1 MPEIKESD
9 LKQQIKSGDFSRMYF
24 IYGEEDYLKK
34 LYVDKIV
41 AKTVSPE
48 FEAFNLHILEGA
60 DVNVDKINECVEAMP
75 LMSEYVCVL
84 VKDFPIA
91 SLDSKEL
98 SKFNEM
104 ISNLPDTT
112 VLIFW
117 FYSVEVKGKAWTP
130 VLKEIKKY
138 GSVANLK
145 KMTEN
150 DVAKILMSAAKKKSC
165 TLEKPAALKLVETAG
180 NDLNLLLNE
189 LEKLCF
195 FVDGGEITPAIVE
208 DMVAKSVEVSAFDM
222 VNGII
227 GNDPDKA
234 FSILDS
240 LFVQKVEPVV
250 IMGSIIFNYVDMYR
264 VKVALANGK
273 SSADVVS
280 QFGYSSEYRVNKAVR
295 IARNLSLEQ
304 IRQCLIELMK
314 SDGLLKGSAVNK
326 RLVIEET
333 IIKLMKTVNSSE
345 KR

>member
-9 LKQQIKSGDFSRMYF
+9 LKQQIKNGEFSRMYF

-60 DVNVDKINECVEAMP
+60 DVNVDRINECVEAMP

-84 VKDFPIA
+84 VKDFSIA

-130 VLKEIKKY
+130 ILKEVKKY

-145 KMTEN
+145 KMTES
-150 DVAKILMSAAKKKSC
+150 DVAKILMSAAKKKNC
-165 TLEKPAALKLVETAG
+165 ILEKPTALKIVETAG

-189 LEKLCF
+189 VEKLCF
-195 FVDGGEITPAIVE
+195 FVGNGEINAQIVE
-208 DMVAKSVEVSAFDM
+208 DMVA
-222 VNGII
+222 NRL
-227 GNDPDKA
+227 
-234 FSILDS
+234 FSKTRTLPPCC
-240 LFVQKVEPVV
+240 FH
-250 IMGSIIFNYVDMYR
+250 R
-264 VKVALANGK
+264 
-273 SSADVVS
+273 
-280 QFGYSSEYRVNKAVR
+280 
-295 IARNLSLEQ
+295 
-304 IRQCLIELMK
+304 
-314 SDGLLKGSAVNK
+314 
-326 RLVIEET
+326 RL
-333 IIKLMKTVNSSE
+333 N
-345 KR
+345 RR